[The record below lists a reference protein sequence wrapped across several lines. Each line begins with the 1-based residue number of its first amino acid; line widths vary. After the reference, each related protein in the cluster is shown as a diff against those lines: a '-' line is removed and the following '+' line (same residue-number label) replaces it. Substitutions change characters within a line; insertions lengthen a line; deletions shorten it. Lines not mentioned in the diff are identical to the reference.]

1 MRPRL
6 IRRWLIAI
14 LILLAVSGLIVGTLW
29 ATNALGWRRWRIQ
42 EAQAF
47 IGASL
52 PAEANNVQF
61 STQDDHTRILWL
73 RFELP
78 TGSDVVSW
86 ITSVAG
92 DDRLLENFTP
102 FPQPNPQEAR
112 LVWWTPHTATAFS
125 GLHRVTSTQVI
136 EILLDQ
142 SDSAQWIVYLRA
154 YNSA

>member
-14 LILLAVSGLIVGTLW
+14 LILLAVIGLIVGTLW

-47 IGASL
+47 IGANL
-52 PAEANNVQF
+52 PAEASNVQF

-78 TGSDVVSW
+78 AGSDVVSW
-86 ITSVAG
+86 INSVAG

-102 FPQPNPQEAR
+102 FPQPNPQETGIA
-112 LVWWTPHTATAFS
+112 WWTPHTATAFS
-125 GLHRVTSTQVI
+125 GLHRITSNQMI
-136 EILLDQ
+136 EVLLDQ
-142 SDSAQWIVYLRA
+142 SDPSNNVVYLRV
-154 YNSA
+154 YNLA